1 MIAVSDKTSG
11 ASLGS
16 ITESQLRIL
25 VDHLE
30 ETSLDDQDYYIDR
43 RTIDVMKA
51 VALDYATVLEMLE
64 RALGDRDGADI
75 VWSRL

>member
-16 ITESQLRIL
+16 ITESQLKIL
-25 VDHLE
+25 VGHLE

-43 RTIDVMKA
+43 HTIDMIKA
-51 VALDYATVLEMLE
+51 VAIDYATVLELLQ
-64 RALGDRDGADI
+64 RALGDKDGVDI
-75 VWSRL
+75 VWSR

>member
-16 ITESQLRIL
+16 ITESQLKIL
-25 VDHLE
+25 VGHLE

-43 RTIDVMKA
+43 HTIDMIKA
-51 VALDYATVLEMLE
+51 VAIDYATVLDLLQ
-64 RALGDRDGADI
+64 RALGDKDGVDI
-75 VWSRL
+75 VWSR

>member
-16 ITESQLRIL
+16 ITESQL
-25 VDHLE
+25 
-30 ETSLDDQDYYIDR
+30 
-43 RTIDVMKA
+43 
-51 VALDYATVLEMLE
+51 ATVLEMLE
-64 RALGDRDGADI
+64 RALGDRDGVDI